1 MGSIGPLA
9 IHPRRYINN
18 INADKILEHKF
29 VGTRTSKR
37 NSFLDWNLLRI
48 YFHTYQRLLFLRNI
62 LYKCLHKV
70 IFYLHKHVKIELEQ
84 TKTNNINLLRVFLF
98 SINNIY
104 AIILTYFDEKIYVN
118 FLTYFKKIWAVIL
131 NYFDEKIKP
140 DCNSSELICLK
151 FSFIPYWISVTWNH
165 QQLLSVWFNEMQSF
179 HEWLITW

>member
-1 MGSIGPLA
+1 M
-9 IHPRRYINN
+9 
-18 INADKILEHKF
+18 
-29 VGTRTSKR
+29 
-37 NSFLDWNLLRI
+37 
-48 YFHTYQRLLFLRNI
+48 
-62 LYKCLHKV
+62 
-70 IFYLHKHVKIELEQ
+70 HKHVKIELEQ

-151 FSFIPYWISVTWNH
+151 FSFIPY
-165 QQLLSVWFNEMQSF
+165 
-179 HEWLITW
+179 